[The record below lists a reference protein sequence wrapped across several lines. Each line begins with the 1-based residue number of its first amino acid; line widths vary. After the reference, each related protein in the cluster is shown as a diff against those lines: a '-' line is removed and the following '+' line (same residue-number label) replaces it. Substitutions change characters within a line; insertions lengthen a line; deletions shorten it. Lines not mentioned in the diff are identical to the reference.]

1 MDKHALQQQ
10 AESSFM
16 VDRPPDAKPA
26 ALLAAWPRML
36 CWMLSQRTMASWDN
50 RISLELNGK
59 KDGGKS
65 SLPIRAAQKPLTGF
79 LNRVFGSLLFAVQKP
94 STWLFFFGKMVF

>member
-1 MDKHALQQQ
+1 
-10 AESSFM
+10 
-16 VDRPPDAKPA
+16 
-26 ALLAAWPRML
+26 
-36 CWMLSQRTMASWDN
+36 MASWDN

-79 LNRVFGSLLFAVQKP
+79 LYRVFGSLLFAVQKP
-94 STWLFFFGKMVF
+94 SSRLFFGIIVF